1 MDNSK
6 TIAALVG
13 PTLAALGIMV
23 LLNQPAIVTL
33 VNDPNEGP
41 MIVMISGLLLFVAGL
56 AIVRMHN
63 RWVKGWPVIVTL
75 AGWFGIVGGLVRMWF
90 PVQILG
96 IVSRFIGLSYFL
108 PAIGIFILI
117 VGGFLS
123 FEAHR
128 KT

>member
-6 TIAALVG
+6 SLAALIG
-13 PTLAALGIMV
+13 PTLATLGVMV

-56 AIVRMHN
+56 AIVRVHN
-63 RWVKGWPVIVTL
+63 RWAKGWPVIVTL

-96 IVSRFIGLSYFL
+96 IVSRFIELRYFL
-108 PAIGIFILI
+108 PAVGIFILL
-117 VGGFLS
+117 VGGFLTFKAFS
-123 FEAHR
+123 
-128 KT
+128 K

>member
-6 TIAALVG
+6 SLAALIG
-13 PTLAALGIMV
+13 PTLAALGVMV

-56 AIVRMHN
+56 AIVRVHN
-63 RWVKGWPVIVTL
+63 RWAKGWPVIVTL

-96 IVSRFIGLSYFL
+96 IVSRFIELSYFL
-108 PAIGIFILI
+108 PVMGIFILL
-117 VGGFLS
+117 VGGFLTFKAFS
-123 FEAHR
+123 
-128 KT
+128 K